1 MKLIID
7 ENQLKELS
15 NINNN
20 NNIIYSGIFFNKNEL
35 LKKYDLVHE
44 NIYYHHSTIEFKPK
58 NVSNLPI
65 GEIMTLKIIGRLT
78 TDKVD
83 ALLIENPLSKNEYPH
98 ITLSTANNVKPY
110 ESNNE
115 IRLNLDKIE
124 KLNDQING
132 IVGYCDNKMNIIT
145 SDNKLTES
153 PDRVLVDNNV
163 LVKYDGGIA
172 DDIVFGFYDNK
183 ALLGLNTYFLYKNN
197 NLLSTRYIDI
207 IEDEIEISP
216 RNFTTH
222 DTIMNF
228 NKLIE
233 NVPINFPLNLER
245 EDFEYP
251 GRFWVESKIIS
262 FWMYPP
268 KEKLYDI
275 LSKLNQELKHLYNFT
290 TNFYDYKIEIIN
302 SSENV
307 NSTNINNKLNWSKTS
322 LIPVKNYIN
331 SDDNSLE
338 DIRKMH
344 VMPSDEKKKQPQMQ
358 IALKDKYK
366 QIGNKLGN
374 MTQAEYNWYKNYG
387 IGDSK
392 KPNCNKDIINEVETD
407 DVDLS
412 SFKIQK
418 KLHEKFWINDKL
430 NKKVRIRLIDIADEF
445 VNSIKINS
453 DLVKDYLFLGSLAN
467 YNWSKYSDIDLHIL
481 IDFKKINKDTDLV
494 KDYFDSKKKIW
505 NDEHENLKIYGFQ
518 VELYIQDINE
528 ENSSGGVYS
537 LEKNKWLIKPKQNM
551 GEIFNPKK
559 VKDKAS
565 LIMTEID
572 DLEENF
578 KKNKNIEIISN
589 KAKKIY
595 DKIKKIRK
603 EGLNTKKSE
612 MSNGNIIFK
621 VLRRS
626 GYLEKIID
634 LKKDTYDKLNS
645 IK

>member
-15 NINNN
+15 NINN

-132 IVGYCDNKMNIIT
+132 IVGYCDNNMNIIT
-145 SDNKLTES
+145 KNNKLTES
-153 PDRVLVDNNV
+153 PDRVLINNKV
-163 LVKYDGGIA
+163 LVKYNSGIA
-172 DDIVFGFYDNK
+172 DDIVFGFYQGK
-183 ALLGLNTYFLYKNN
+183 AFLGLNTYFLYKND
-197 NLLSTRYIDI
+197 NLLSTKFLDVIEREINARPDI
-207 IEDEIEISP
+207 
-216 RNFTTH
+216 FTAH
-222 DTIMNF
+222 YQIMSF
-228 NKLIE
+228 NELIG
-233 NVPINFPLNLER
+233 NIPNKSSLNLER
-245 EDFEYP
+245 EDFDYP

-262 FWMYPP
+262 FWKYPP
-268 KEKLYDI
+268 KEKLNEL
-275 LSKLNQELKHLYNFT
+275 LSKLNQQLKLLYNFT
-290 TNFYDYKIEIIN
+290 TNFYEYRIEIIKN
-302 SSENV
+302 TENIDTTDIDNRV
-307 NSTNINNKLNWSKTS
+307 NWGEND
-322 LIPVKNYIN
+322 LIPIKDYIN
-331 SDDNSLE
+331 SKDNSLE
-338 DIRKMH
+338 DMRKMH
-344 VMPSDEKKKQPQMQ
+344 LMPSDEKKKQPQMQ

-366 QIGNKLGN
+366 QIGDKLGN

-392 KPNCNKDIINEVETD
+392 IPNENKDIINEVESD
-407 DVDLS
+407 EVDLS

-537 LEKNKWLIKPKQNM
+537 LEKNQWLIKPSQNI
-551 GEIFNPKK
+551 GETFNPKK

-603 EGLNTKKSE
+603 EGLNSKKSE

>member
-1 MKLIID
+1 
-7 ENQLKELS
+7 
-15 NINNN
+15 
-20 NNIIYSGIFFNKNEL
+20 
-35 LKKYDLVHE
+35 
-44 NIYYHHSTIEFKPK
+44 
-58 NVSNLPI
+58 
-65 GEIMTLKIIGRLT
+65 
-78 TDKVD
+78 
-83 ALLIENPLSKNEYPH
+83 
-98 ITLSTANNVKPY
+98 
-110 ESNNE
+110 
-115 IRLNLDKIE
+115 
-124 KLNDQING
+124 
-132 IVGYCDNKMNIIT
+132 
-145 SDNKLTES
+145 
-153 PDRVLVDNNV
+153 
-163 LVKYDGGIA
+163 
-172 DDIVFGFYDNK
+172 
-183 ALLGLNTYFLYKNN
+183 
-197 NLLSTRYIDI
+197 
-207 IEDEIEISP
+207 
-216 RNFTTH
+216 
-222 DTIMNF
+222 
-228 NKLIE
+228 
-233 NVPINFPLNLER
+233 
-245 EDFEYP
+245 
-251 GRFWVESKIIS
+251 
-262 FWMYPP
+262 
-268 KEKLYDI
+268 
-275 LSKLNQELKHLYNFT
+275 
-290 TNFYDYKIEIIN
+290 
-302 SSENV
+302 
-307 NSTNINNKLNWSKTS
+307 
-322 LIPVKNYIN
+322 
-331 SDDNSLE
+331 
-338 DIRKMH
+338 
-344 VMPSDEKKKQPQMQ
+344 MPSDEKKKQPQMQ

-366 QIGNKLGN
+366 QIGDKLGN

-392 KPNCNKDIINEVETD
+392 IPNENKDIINEVESD
-407 DVDLS
+407 EVDLS

-537 LEKNKWLIKPKQNM
+537 LEKNQWLIKPSQNI
-551 GEIFNPKK
+551 GETFNPKK

-603 EGLNTKKSE
+603 EGLNSKKSE

>member
-15 NINNN
+15 NINN

-58 NVSNLPI
+58 NISNLPI
-65 GEIMTLKIIGRLT
+65 GKTMTLKIIGRLT

-83 ALLIENPLSKNEYPH
+83 VLLIENPFSKNEYPH

-132 IVGYCDNKMNIIT
+132 IVGYCDNNMNIIT
-145 SDNKLTES
+145 KNNKLTES
-153 PDRVLVDNNV
+153 PDRVLINNKV
-163 LVKYDGGIA
+163 LVKYNSGIA
-172 DDIVFGFYDNK
+172 DDIVFGFYQGK
-183 ALLGLNTYFLYKNN
+183 AFLGLNTYFLYKNE
-197 NLLSTRYIDI
+197 NLLSTRFIDV
-207 IEDEIEISP
+207 IEHKINIEPNI
-216 RNFTTH
+216 FTAH
-222 DTIMNF
+222 YQIMRF
-228 NKLIE
+228 NYLIG
-233 NVPINFPLNLER
+233 NTPNNFPLNLDR
-245 EDFEYP
+245 EDFDYP
-251 GRFWVESKIIS
+251 GRFWVDSKIIS
-262 FWMYPP
+262 FWKYPP
-268 KEKLYDI
+268 KEKLNEL
-275 LSKLNQELKHLYNFT
+275 LSKLNQQLKLLYNFT
-290 TNFYDYKIEIIN
+290 TNFYDYRIEIIKN
-302 SSENV
+302 TENIDTTDIDNKV
-307 NSTNINNKLNWSKTS
+307 NWTEND
-322 LIPVKNYIN
+322 LISIKDYIN
-331 SDDNSLE
+331 SQDNSLE
-338 DIRKMH
+338 DMRKMH
-344 VMPSDEKKKQPQMQ
+344 LMPSDEKKKQPQMQ

-366 QIGNKLGN
+366 QIGDKLGN

-392 KPNCNKDIINEVETD
+392 IPNENKDIINEVESD
-407 DVDLS
+407 EVDLS

-537 LEKNKWLIKPKQNM
+537 LEKNQWLIKPSQNI
-551 GEIFNPKK
+551 GETFNPKK

-603 EGLNTKKSE
+603 EGLNSKKSE